1 MKQQLLK
8 FGLFFLLI
16 FCATQPLFAQTDS
29 SIVKSDSI
37 NAKVLNDF
45 NEKNIALEKKRT
57 EDSLKSLRL
66 EAQLNALKTTDNLK
80 KQALLKQ
87 LDSLKAKD
95 YDRIANKKATIDSL
109 RLTVKSFPVTGF
121 FNDTLFSIY
130 SKLASFSAKDRAEN
144 IDKKIKKIASNFR
157 FTKDSLTV
165 VTSEN
170 TVDVMM
176 GDVIIVSVSEND
188 AIWNNTTKYDLAEK
202 YKTIIGDAIVEY
214 KHETSLITLLKEI
227 GLAILVL
234 IIVGFVIFYLL
245 KLFRWTHNKIEL
257 QEGKFLK
264 GIKLKDYTLLDAKRE
279 VRFAQLINKF
289 VKWFLIIIFIYI
301 ALPILFGIFPW
312 TENLAQTLFG
322 YVLNPLK
329 QIALGFW
336 NYLPNLITIIVI
348 VIVFRYV
355 VKGFAFFKNEIENKN
370 LKIDGF
376 YPDWANPTYQ
386 IIRILIFAFMIIVIF
401 PYLPGSDS
409 KVFQGVSVFLG
420 FLFTFGSAG
429 SLSNVMAG
437 LVLTYMRL
445 FKIGDR
451 VKIGDVT
458 GDIIEKSL
466 LVTRIR
472 TVKNEIIS
480 IPNSTVLNSHT
491 INYSSAA
498 VDNGL
503 ILHTTVTIGYDVPW
517 KDMHQA
523 LINAADRTDLILKE
537 PKPFVLQTS
546 LEDFYVSYQINAYT
560 KDANKQAA
568 IYSQLHSNIQDCCN
582 EVGIEILSPHY
593 RAARDGNR
601 TTIPEN
607 YLDKDYKAPSFN
619 INNTNK
625 NE

>member
-1 MKQQLLK
+1 MKRQLHK
-8 FGLFFLLI
+8 FTVVFLLI
-16 FCATQPLFAQTDS
+16 FCAFQPLLAQTKS
-29 SIVKSDSI
+29 NIVINDSI
-37 NAKVLNDF
+37 NAKILSNF
-45 NEKNIALEKKRT
+45 NQKNIELEKKSVA
-57 EDSLKSLRL
+57 DSLKAVKL
-66 EAQLNALKTTDNLK
+66 EAQLNSLKTSDNLK
-80 KQALLKQ
+80 KENLLKQ
-87 LDSLKAKD
+87 LDSLKRKES
-95 YDRIANKKATIDSL
+95 DRIANKKATIDSL
-109 RLTVKSFPVTGF
+109 RLTVKSFPVKGF

-130 SKLASFSAKDRAEN
+130 TKLASISANERAE
-144 IDKKIKKIASNFR
+144 IIERKIKILATNYRLK
-157 FTKDSLTV
+157 KDSLAV
-165 VTSEN
+165 VASES
-170 TVDVMM
+170 TVDVIA
-176 GDVIIVSVSEND
+176 GEIIIISISDND
-188 AIWNNTTKYDLAEK
+188 AIWNNTSKQVLAEN
-202 YKTIIGDAIVEY
+202 YKKIIGDAINKY
-214 KHETSLITLLKEI
+214 NHETSFITLLKEI
-227 GLAILVL
+227 GLALLVL
-234 IIVGFVIFYLL
+234 IIVGFVVFFLL
-245 KLFRWTHNKIEL
+245 KLFRWTHLKIEQ
-257 QEGKFLK
+257 QEGKFIQ
-264 GIKLKDYTLLDAKRE
+264 GIKLKNYTLFDSKRQ
-279 VRFAQLINKF
+279 VRVAQLINKIL
-289 VKWFLIIIFIYI
+289 KWFFIIIFIYI

-312 TENLAQTLFG
+312 TENLAHKLFG
-322 YVLNPLK
+322 YFLNPLK
-329 QIALGFW
+329 DIGLSLW

-348 VIVFRYV
+348 VTVFRYV

-376 YPDWANPTYQ
+376 YADWANPTFQ
-386 IIRILIFAFMIIVIF
+386 IIRIIIFAFMIIVVF

-429 SLSNVMAG
+429 SLSNIMAG
-437 LVLTYMRL
+437 IVLTYMRL

-451 VKIGDVT
+451 VKIGEIV

-472 TVKNEIIS
+472 TTKNEIIS
-480 IPNSTVLNSHT
+480 IPNSSVLNSHT
-491 INYSSAA
+491 VNYSSDT

-523 LINAADRTDLILKE
+523 LIDAALRTDLILKE

-607 YLDKDYKAPSFN
+607 YLDKDYQAPSFN
-619 INNTNK
+619 INNNNK